1 MQGVISIVFDANN
14 SRVTLRSRPDLS
26 VEAVGQAVRKT
37 QTMKAFLVGK
47 NDVGE
52 EVMKSI
58 GDSNAHDGK
67 LLLLIVLQLKEIYFN
82 RLCNLCYYS
91 ALVMGISWISH

>member
-58 GDSNAHDGK
+58 GDSNAPDGK
-67 LLLLIVLQLKEIYFN
+67 TYFIIY
-82 RLCNLCYYS
+82 YYIILYYY
-91 ALVMGISWISH
+91 ANYYLWFVVFV